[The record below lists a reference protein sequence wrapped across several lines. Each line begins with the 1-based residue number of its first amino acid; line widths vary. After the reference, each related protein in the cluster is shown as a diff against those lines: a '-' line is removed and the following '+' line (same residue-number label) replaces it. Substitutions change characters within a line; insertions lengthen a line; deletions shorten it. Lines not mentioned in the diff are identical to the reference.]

1 MATRYVLL
9 AAVAALALAACAQQ
23 DGTTSPYPSG
33 GGAAGAEGAGYCD
46 SPPSDPDDLSSWE
59 QQCMPDRG

>member
-1 MATRYVLL
+1 MTSKTVLL
-9 AAVAALALAACAQQ
+9 AFATLALAACTQGN
-23 DGTTSPYPSG
+23 DMTSPYPSG